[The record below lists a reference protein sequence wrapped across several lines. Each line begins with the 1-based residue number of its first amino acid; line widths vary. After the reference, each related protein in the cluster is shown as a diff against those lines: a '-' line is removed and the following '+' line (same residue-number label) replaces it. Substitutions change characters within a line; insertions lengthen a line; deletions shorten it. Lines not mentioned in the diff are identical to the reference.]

1 MQATMEYGN
10 VEVKLQPFLTC
21 TFSAGHW
28 SPSQLWPLY
37 CLGKSLQYS
46 FNNRMSGH
54 SSSEHF
60 GEVKY
65 TLPFGHLANRLVT
78 VLTMLSSLICQLW
91 SRKKTQEDKSME
103 W

>member
-1 MQATMEYGN
+1 
-10 VEVKLQPFLTC
+10 
-21 TFSAGHW
+21 
-28 SPSQLWPLY
+28 
-37 CLGKSLQYS
+37 
-46 FNNRMSGH
+46 MSGH

-65 TLPFGHLANRLVT
+65 TLPFGHLANWLVT
-78 VLTMLSSLICQLW
+78 VLTMLSLFIFQLW